1 MRSSAIRQRSYT
13 LNIRVQLPPHQIRRA
28 SHTAITTTPK
38 ADAMA
43 AIYPLPTLS
52 SSVPHHNRD
61 MVLQKY
67 LLLQEQHESLL
78 EHLDQLRPLQTG
90 NTVTT
95 TATTSPA
102 TTPTRATFTLPNAF
116 HTTPHHFRTSPT
128 PHATGHQRR
137 ASLPQYS
144 APRMHAD
151 TSIDAVMDGN
161 TRAELALEEA
171 KLCDVNEGIK
181 RALTELLNCN
191 LVREDRAFR
200 TWVQCRLME
209 TEKELRHGRRRRS
222 CPID

>member
-1 MRSSAIRQRSYT
+1 
-13 LNIRVQLPPHQIRRA
+13 
-28 SHTAITTTPK
+28 
-38 ADAMA
+38 MA
-43 AIYPLPTLS
+43 AIRPFPALS
-52 SSVPHHNRD
+52 SGDMPHHNRD

-90 NTVTT
+90 GTVTT
-95 TATTSPA
+95 TATASPA
-102 TTPTRATFTLPNAF
+102 ASPTRATFSISHAF
-116 HTTPHHFRTSPT
+116 QSAPHHSRSSSVSQPY
-128 PHATGHQRR
+128 GHQRR

-144 APRMHAD
+144 APRMRAG
-151 TSIDAVMDGN
+151 IDAVMDQN
-161 TRAELALEEA
+161 TQAELALEEA

-181 RALTELLNCN
+181 RALTELLNCEA
-191 LVREDRAFR
+191 VREDRAFR